1 MFSKPVPKPP
11 EPTLPRSPSR
21 AVRGESSDNER
32 VRSKRN
38 SAEYR
43 AFRKCFADLAG
54 ASGILDPG
62 WLADQL
68 FSKELIGSD
77 IRREAHNPAIPE
89 RVKVERLLSAV
100 EDQIV
105 TSPATNFR
113 KFLDVLQS
121 EPPLQDL
128 ATSLENTHQKLLGLC
143 TTMSI
148 SSSPHPQHPPSNS
161 SPSPPPAKRP
171 RTDISQ
177 HLTTRLE
184 NTHSEF
190 VGATQ
195 HSKVQ
200 ARNATGMVTDVLDVS
215 RLSSELATVI
225 NWHQLGLNLSLP
237 KHELDKIECDYQG
250 NDRQRLEML
259 DKWLKQMLSAVWVNV
274 VSALKQMGENR
285 VAENIHQKYVG
296 SGGKS
301 H

>member
-11 EPTLPRSPSR
+11 EPTLPRCTSR
-21 AVRGESSDNER
+21 AVRGESPDSER
-32 VRSKRN
+32 VKSKRN

-43 AFRKCFADLAG
+43 AFRKCFADLTG

-77 IRREAHNPAIPE
+77 IRREAHNQAIPK

-121 EPPLQDL
+121 EPPLQHL
-128 ATSLENTHQKLLGLC
+128 A
-143 TTMSI
+143 
-148 SSSPHPQHPPSNS
+148 
-161 SPSPPPAKRP
+161 
-171 RTDISQ
+171 
-177 HLTTRLE
+177 TRLE
-184 NTHSEF
+184 NTYREL

-195 HSKVQ
+195 HSEVQ
-200 ARNATGMVTDVLDVS
+200 ARNATEMVTDVLDVLT
-215 RLSSELATVI
+215 LSSGLATVI
-225 NWHQLGLNLSLP
+225 NWHQLGLNLGLP
-237 KHELDKIECDYQG
+237 KHELDKIERDYQG
-250 NDRQRLEML
+250 NDRQRLKML
-259 DKWLKQMLSAVWVNV
+259 DKWLKQMPSAVWANV